1 MTMISIRL
9 NGDNHS
15 LKAGTYVA
23 QLIEQLGL
31 TGRRIA
37 VEVNEEIV
45 PRSQLAQTLLSDGD
59 QVEVVHAI
67 GGG

>member
-1 MTMISIRL
+1 MKIVL
-9 NGDNHS
+9 NGESTEVGEGASIQALVDH
-15 LKAGTYVA
+15 L
-23 QLIEQLGL
+23 EL

-45 PRSQLAQTLLSDGD
+45 PRSEHEAHQLAPGD
-59 QVEVVHAI
+59 QVEIVHAI

>member
-1 MTMISIRL
+1 MQIQL
-9 NGDNHS
+9 NGEPHAVDTAVTAAD
-15 LKAGTYVA
+15 LVET
-23 QLIEQLGL
+23 LGL

-45 PRSQLAQTLLSDGD
+45 PCSEHGSTRLGEGD
-59 QVEVVHAI
+59 RVEVVHAI

>member
-1 MTMISIRL
+1 MNIILNGENTDVGEAASIR
-9 NGDNHS
+9 S
-15 LKAGTYVA
+15 
-23 QLIEQLGL
+23 LIEHLEL

-45 PRSQLAQTLLSDGD
+45 PRSEHESHQLAPGD
-59 QVEVVHAI
+59 RVEIVHAI

>member
-1 MTMISIRL
+1 MNIIL
-9 NGDNHS
+9 NGEKTEVGETAS
-15 LKAGTYVA
+15 IQT
-23 QLIEQLGL
+23 LIERLEL

-45 PRSQLAQTLLSDGD
+45 PRSEHDSRQLAPGD
-59 QVEVVHAI
+59 QVEIVHAI